1 MSVEDAATRNS
12 EELGAVSSCRIWAN
26 RKNQRRDTVGNRPE
40 TWDDSAKMRAV
51 LAEQDA

>member
-1 MSVEDAATRNS
+1 MSVEDAKR
-12 EELGAVSSCRIWAN
+12 GIV
-26 RKNQRRDTVGNRPE
+26 KNWEQYFPAASGQTVKTNGEINRPE